1 MCIDAAGIA
10 SCRKDYIALDSLL
23 VIRVD
28 RSRPFRSTINAS
40 NYFISRFSLSDEKLY
55 TGNKMASPK
64 ERKASSTDSIEIDI
78 SLVDVIYVRVYT
90 QKLSNNIPTRK
101 DDLERKKNKDTP
113 S

>member
-1 MCIDAAGIA
+1 
-10 SCRKDYIALDSLL
+10 
-23 VIRVD
+23 
-28 RSRPFRSTINAS
+28 
-40 NYFISRFSLSDEKLY
+40 
-55 TGNKMASPK
+55 MASPK